1 MIEFFL
7 TPQFPA
13 GLLTEVLLWLL
24 DMKKHMEDRLGYIF
38 LMLGIMS
45 IGKA

>member
-13 GLLTEVLLWLL
+13 GLLTEVLISQIIVVAG
-24 DMKKHMEDRLGYIF
+24 HEETYG
-38 LMLGIMS
+38 G
-45 IGKA
+45 